1 MRKIYLPLLKE
12 QKERKIYFSS
22 TLSKYRFETT
32 DTTRHE
38 ISIKEYQEHYKKADQ
53 TEIRLRNDS
62 FFNSSHF
69 NYNIIRS

>member
-38 ISIKEYQEHYKKADQ
+38 ISIKEYQEDYKKADQ